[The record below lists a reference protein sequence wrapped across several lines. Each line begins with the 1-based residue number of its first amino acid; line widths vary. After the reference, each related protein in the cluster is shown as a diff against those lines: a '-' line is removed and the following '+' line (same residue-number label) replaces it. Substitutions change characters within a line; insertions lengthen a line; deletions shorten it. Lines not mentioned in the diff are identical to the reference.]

1 MAWKI
6 SEKAREMISSK
17 ISGPRPNTKAKI
29 FDDYYLM
36 LILGLAFGTQKST
49 PLDDEIVFLQK
60 LSPPQSYETQWH
72 QIQSLVLDAYLT
84 EEGTDRAKKQKVNA
98 VIQQLISDE
107 QETPLKEKFWDV
119 INGYARRG
127 AECLAELPA
136 GKTAWEDFM
145 EVYYSLVKAL
155 YLDAKNENDD
165 EMDQYYLTWFDDP
178 VNPTD

>member
-1 MAWKI
+1 MAWRI
-6 SEKAREMISSK
+6 SENAREMISSK
-17 ISGPRPNTKAKI
+17 ISGPRPNTKAKK

-49 PLDDEIVFLQK
+49 PLDDEDVFLQK

-84 EEGTDRAKKQKVNA
+84 EEGTDRAKKEKVNA
-98 VIQQLISDE
+98 VIQQLISNE

-127 AECLAELPA
+127 AECLAELPP
-136 GKTAWEDFM
+136 GKKSWENFI
-145 EVYYSLVKAL
+145 EEYYSLVKAL
-155 YLDAKNENDD
+155 YLDAKNQNEN
-165 EMDQYYLTWFDDP
+165 EMNEYYETWFDDP
-178 VNPTD
+178 VKAAD